1 MIVSLLN
8 RPLMSYLLRAFCLV
22 VALSSP
28 ALAQQADLS
37 FGGLKQDTSLPV
49 EVTADS
55 LSVDQADGSALFT
68 GNVLV
73 KQGDMRMTAGKIRVE
88 YGADGKGIERLHAT
102 EGVTLVSPADAAEA
116 AEAVY
121 TIDSGSVVMT
131 GNVLL
136 TQGNAA
142 ISGEK
147 LTVNLKDG
155 TGTMTGRVK
164 TVFTP
169 GGAP

>member
-1 MIVSLLN
+1 M
-8 RPLMSYLLRAFCLV
+8 
-22 VALSSP
+22 
-28 ALAQQADLS
+28 AQQADVR
-37 FGGLKQDTSLPV
+37 FGGLRQDTSLPV
-49 EVTADS
+49 EVTSDS
-55 LSVDQADGSALFT
+55 LSVDQASGSAVFT
-68 GNVLV
+68 GNVV
-73 KQGDMRMTAGKIRVE
+73 ASQGDMRLAAGLIRVE
-88 YGADGKGIERLHAT
+88 YTADGKGIDRLVASD
-102 EGVTLVSPADAAEA
+102 GVTLVSATDAAEA

-121 TIDSGSVVMT
+121 TIADGTVVMT

-142 ISGEK
+142 ISGEA

-155 TGTMTGRVK
+155 TGQMTGRVK

>member
-1 MIVSLLN
+1 
-8 RPLMSYLLRAFCLV
+8 MSQFLRALCFAIV
-22 VALSSP
+22 FAGP
-28 ALAQQADLS
+28 AVAQQADIR
-37 FGGLKQDTSLPV
+37 FGGLQQDTSLPV
-49 EVTADS
+49 EVTSDS
-55 LSVDQADGSALFT
+55 LSVDQASGAAVFT
-68 GNVLV
+68 GNVMA
-73 KQGDMRMTAGKIRVE
+73 KQGEMRLTAGTIRVE
-88 YGADGKGIERLHAT
+88 YTTDGDGIDRLIAT
-102 EGVTLVSPADAAEA
+102 DGVTLVSPTDAAEA

-121 TIDSGSVVMT
+121 TIASGNVVMT

-136 TQGNAA
+136 TQGRAA

-164 TVFTP
+164 TIFTP

>member
-1 MIVSLLN
+1 
-8 RPLMSYLLRAFCLV
+8 MSNVLRALILA
-22 VALSSP
+22 ALFAGP
-28 ALAQQADLS
+28 ALAQQAGVR

-49 EVTADS
+49 EVTADQ

-73 KQGDMRMTAGKIRVE
+73 KQGEMRMTAGSIRVE
-88 YGADGKGIERLHAT
+88 YAESGQGIARLLAT
-102 EGVTLVSPADAAEA
+102 EGVTLVSPTDAAEA

-121 TIDSGSVVMT
+121 TIDSGLVVMT

-142 ISGEK
+142 ISGET
-147 LTVNLKDG
+147 LNVNLRDG

-169 GGAP
+169 GKSGGTP

>member
-1 MIVSLLN
+1 MIK
-8 RPLMSYLLRAFCLV
+8 LLRAFLIASLFAGP
-22 VALSSP
+22 VA
-28 ALAQQADLS
+28 AQQADVK
-37 FGGLKQDTSLPV
+37 FGGLRQDTTLPV
-49 EVTADS
+49 EVNADN
-55 LSVDQADGSALFT
+55 LSVDQASGTAIFS

-73 KQGDMRMTAGKIRVE
+73 MQGDLRLTAGNVRVE
-88 YGADGKGIERLHAT
+88 YNADGTQIDKLLASG
-102 EGVTLVSPADAAEA
+102 GVTLVSPQDAAEA

-121 TIDSGSVVMT
+121 IIASGNVVMT

-142 ISGEK
+142 ISGER
-147 LTVNLKDG
+147 LVVNLKNG

-169 GGAP
+169 GSKTP